1 MSKSQR
7 TKALEIPPKV
17 KKAVAHRDSVDD
29 YPCCL
34 WCGKPA
40 PTDNITAFSC
50 AHFLPRSRGG
60 LGIEQNI
67 LTLCWDCHMQYD
79 QSDSRERMGDF
90 FKGYLKSK
98 YPDWREENLI
108 YKKGL

>member
-17 KKAVAHRDSVDD
+17 KNAVYERDGGACIWCAKRGQPNAH
-29 YPCCL
+29 Y
-34 WCGKPA
+34 
-40 PTDNITAFSC
+40 I
-50 AHFLPRSRGG
+50 PRSRGG

-67 LTLCWDCHMQYD
+67 LTLCWDCHMAYD
-79 QSDSRERMGDF
+79 QTGNRERMGDF

-98 YPDWREENLI
+98 YPDWDEENLI
-108 YKKGL
+108 YKKE